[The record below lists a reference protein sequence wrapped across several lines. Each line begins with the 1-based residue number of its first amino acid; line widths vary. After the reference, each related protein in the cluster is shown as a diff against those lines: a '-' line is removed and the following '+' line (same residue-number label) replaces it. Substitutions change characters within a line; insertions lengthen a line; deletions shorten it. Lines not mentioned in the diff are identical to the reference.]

1 MANRPDKPAARDPNL
16 IVFEVGQTLTSS
28 LVLED
33 VLATVARQ
41 IGEAM
46 DVWSVD
52 IHNHERESETL
63 VYEAYWSRGGMTD
76 EDLAYVGTRVSL
88 KERPDWRRVTEQRLI
103 VETHIDDLDLPVEER
118 EALGKWGYKTTV
130 DAPLIYRDEVFG
142 AIGVSETRYVRRFT
156 ADDLQLFAKLCRLA
170 AIAIYHAKMFRAQE
184 ERNRRMAALLDAS
197 RAITST
203 VEVEETLDIV
213 AGEAL
218 KVVGVTQS
226 SIYEFDREND
236 ALVYRARCIGGDI
249 RRADA
254 LGSVYPLA
262 DTPVER
268 TILEGAVIVEEHL
281 SQTDLSSGRRASME
295 SFGERTCLHVPLAS
309 GQDPVG
315 ILRLYDMEKE
325 RHFDDAERELLT
337 GLAELAGAA
346 IANARL
352 YRRQHEQ
359 SRQLVTLFEASSLIA
374 SSFDVNA
381 VIEHLKT
388 EVLRLVGGEGGAVEV
403 RLRDTAGAYV
413 PPEQAV
419 GDAGAEPPAGIAE
432 PDDLAVRAVTDLVT
446 VHEQRGDHWCLAV
459 PFAVRGKAEG
469 YLEACCA
476 RRSGF
481 HGDELEL
488 IEILA
493 NQAAVAVANATLYRK
508 IEQQA
513 VTDGLTGLY
522 NHRYFYERLRKEVA
536 RALRYEMPLSVLL
549 LDIDDFKQFNDTH
562 GHPAGDKVLRDIG
575 EILSNG
581 IRHGIDVAARY
592 GGEEFAIIL
601 PHTPVASAQR
611 VGGRLKKVVE
621 TTLGGVDEPPPP
633 GIGASIV
640 GERLRHSI
648 EETLFPG
655 PEGRRRIHVT
665 VSMGIADLGTA
676 SRSGEELVRNADKA
690 LYLAKRKGKNRIEVF
705 LRRM

>member
-1 MANRPDKPAARDPNL
+1 MASRTDKPVARDPNL
-16 IVFEVGQTLTSS
+16 IIFEVGQTLTSS

-41 IGEAM
+41 IVEAM

-52 IHNHERESETL
+52 IYNHERKSET
-63 VYEAYWSRGGMTD
+63 VVHEACWARGAMTD
-76 EDLAYVGTRVSL
+76 EDLAYIGTRVSL
-88 KERPDWRRVTEQRLI
+88 KERPDWRRVTDQKLI
-103 VETHIDDLDLPVEER
+103 VEWHVDDPDLPVEER
-118 EALGKWGYKTTV
+118 ESMGKWGYMTTL
-130 DAPLIYRDEVFG
+130 DAPLMYGDEVFG
-142 AIGVSETRYVRRFT
+142 VIGICETRYVRRFT
-156 ADDLQLFAKLCRLA
+156 AEDRQLFAQLCRLA
-170 AIAIYHAKMFRAQE
+170 AVAIHHAKMFRAQE

-203 VEVEETLDIV
+203 VELEETLDIV

-226 SIYEFDREND
+226 SIYEFDREAD

-249 RRADA
+249 RHVDA

-281 SQTDLSSGRRASME
+281 SRTALSAGRRASME

-309 GQDPVG
+309 GQEPVG

-374 SSFDVNA
+374 GSFDVST
-381 VIEHLKT
+381 VIEHLKV
-388 EVLRLVGGEGGAVEV
+388 EVLRLIGGEGGAVEV
-403 RLRDTAGAYV
+403 RLRDVAGAYM
-413 PPEQAV
+413 PAEQAV

-432 PDDLAVRAVTDLVT
+432 PDDLAVRAVTELVL
-446 VHEQRGDHWCLAV
+446 VHEQCGDHWCLAV

-469 YLEACCA
+469 YLEACCT

-522 NHRYFYERLRKEVA
+522 NHRYFYERLRHEVT
-536 RALRYEMPLSVLL
+536 RAIRYDMPLSVLL
-549 LDIDDFKQFNDTH
+549 LDIDDFKRFNDTY
-562 GHPAGDKVLRDIG
+562 GHPAGDRVLREIGDILG
-575 EILSNG
+575 NG
-581 IRHGIDVAARY
+581 VRRGIDVAARY
-592 GGEEFAIIL
+592 GGEEFAVIL
-601 PHTPVASAQR
+601 PHTPVAGAHR
-611 VGGRLKKVVE
+611 VGSRLKKKVE
-621 TTLGGVDEPPPP
+621 TTVSEGVELPPP
-633 GIGASIV
+633 GTGASIV

-665 VSMGIADLGTA
+665 VSMGIAELGTG
-676 SRSGEELVRNADKA
+676 SRTGEELVRNADKA

-705 LRRM
+705 